1 MRALLPH
8 PPGLV
13 PVSSSFY
20 PRSDDV
26 AQECSPVFSV
36 LTDSLEKV
44 FGETEPRPAELVG
57 GFHASGFLGEVL
69 SLQLALHLD
78 SDSAPDTAPA
88 DRVAHARPLED
99 PTAAIEVQVS
109 GSAAELVRLSTVRRV
124 PVSSPAPENADEHY
138 LVTEP
143 GDYPDLLEPVTEGTV
158 ELTPGRWEA
167 LWIDV
172 IAESE
177 ADAGEHE
184 VTITVSDGDGAQE
197 IGRASCRE
205 RVEIWVVAV
214 AVEEEGRGGGGVRGL
229 SEQCW

>member
-8 PPGLV
+8 PPGPV

-20 PRSDDV
+20 PRSDD
-26 AQECSPVFSV
+26 ASQECSPVFSV

-44 FGETEPRPAELVG
+44 LGETEPRPAELVG

-78 SDSAPDTAPA
+78 PDSAPDTASA
-88 DRVAHARPLED
+88 DRATHTPRSLED

-109 GSAAELVRLSTVRRV
+109 GSAADLVHLSTVRRV

-143 GDYPDLLEPVTEGTV
+143 GDYPYLLEPITE
-158 ELTPGRWEA
+158 
-167 LWIDV
+167 
-172 IAESE
+172 
-177 ADAGEHE
+177 
-184 VTITVSDGDGAQE
+184 E
-197 IGRASCRE
+197 IGRAH
-205 RVEIWVVAV
+205 V
-214 AVEEEGRGGGGVRGL
+214 
-229 SEQCW
+229 